1 MGTVFRAYDPN
12 LGRDVALKL
21 LPPEFNQNESF
32 LLRFKREARVVAR
45 LEHPSIVPIYDVGAE
60 EGRPY
65 LVMRLLNGGTLR
77 ERLDKQEISQ
87 EDFLAAMSRIAE
99 ALDLAHERGVIH
111 RDIKPTNIMFDEEG
125 RPFLSDFGVAKDTAA
140 DMTLTGQAMVGT
152 PVYMSPEQF
161 MGTAVDGR
169 SDQYSLA
176 VVIFEALTG
185 QPPFMGNTMQIMYK
199 HVHEEPPNLTELNQN
214 LPPSL
219 AVVISR
225 AMAKE
230 RVNRFPTVQS
240 FVQSVRSTLSSTET
254 VLMGRD
260 YEATM
265 LLDTSSGAISSSGS
279 RPGTPLRGT
288 PPPTPARPLSTPAPV
303 PTPAVAEPKAG
314 GRKWVGLAL
323 VALLL
328 LLALGG
334 GWWFV
339 GGGQAMM
346 MGEEP
351 TAVPTLAA
359 ATSDLEEE
367 PERFT
372 VLVSGD
378 GVADAFW
385 QIDGELSRIPADG
398 RLQIPVGVA
407 HEIQSTREGMTM
419 VLPDGSYLVL
429 DRNTAVQLIT
439 VSTQNETGST
449 IVDLVGGSLLLV
461 PNSPAAPIIIRA
473 ETGAQASTAV
483 GPMGVSFNSSN
494 SRFEVDCFAAEC
506 AVGSPTSASRALGTG
521 QARLVNSSGEVSEL
535 PGARFDR
542 FPESVAV
549 LPTPTASPTMTPTVA
564 PTEAPSRTPTIEP
577 TDTAVG
583 DNNDDEETATST
595 ATPSPTATP
604 GSANSGGTASTG
616 VGFPMTF
623 EQFGIWTIGDE
634 RNGSFTQS
642 REQARGGT
650 YAGKLEY
657 DFATTDNDYVVFL
670 QFNDVSSEPN
680 ALQMW
685 VYGDGQGHYLNAW
698 IQDTQGQT
706 WQVPMGRVTHTGWR
720 QMTGYIDPDQEWP
733 WTHISG
739 PRNDTVDYPIR
750 FRGIVLDDVNN
761 AYQGSGV
768 IYVDDVTATTL
779 SGGAPT
785 GGSSSGS
792 SGSGS
797 GNTPSPTAVAT
808 TVPVAAG
815 DLGRIIYT
823 SSNILLTTDPS
834 WTSAQEIGTVAS
846 DTCSS
851 PATTV
856 TGQSFRVYYSP
867 RCGMGEGTTVCQ
879 SPNGA
884 HEVIFNGSFGDGFTI
899 SVRPAGDA
907 GTGTFIYGGKD
918 FDLQEGI
925 RWSPASDRFLFVL
938 EDTLQ
943 VGFPAG
949 GYNTLLSPV
958 YNPTFSPDGS
968 FILYRKPVGPG
979 VNDVFVAGVDGSN
992 AQNVTNNTAVDKRC
1006 AGWLLP

>member
-45 LEHPSIVPIYDVGAE
+45 LEHPSIVPIYDVGDEA
-60 EGRPY
+60 GRPY

-87 EDFLAAMSRIAE
+87 EEFLATMFRMAE
-99 ALDLAHERGVIH
+99 ALDLAHGRGIIH

-125 RPFLSDFGVAKDTAA
+125 RPFLSDFGVAKDTGS

-185 QPPFMGNTMQIMYK
+185 QPPFRGNTMQIMYK
-199 HVHEEPPNLTELNQN
+199 HVHEEPPNLTELNKN
-214 LPPSL
+214 LPPAL

-230 RVNRFPTVQS
+230 RVNRFPTVQA

-265 LLDTSSGAISSSGS
+265 LLDTASGADSSSRS

-288 PPPTPARPLSTPAPV
+288 PPPTPAFSQPAATPAP
-303 PTPAVAEPKAG
+303 AASKPKAG
-314 GRKWVGLAL
+314 GRKSVWLAL
-323 VALLL
+323 ATLLL
-328 LLALGG
+328 FVVLAG
-334 GWWFV
+334 GWWFI
-339 GGGQAMM
+339 GGGQALV
-346 MGEEP
+346 MGGES
-351 TAVPTLAA
+351 TAVPTLVP

-378 GVADAFW
+378 GVPDAFW

-398 RLQIPVGVA
+398 RVQIPVGVA

-461 PNSPAAPIIIRA
+461 PNTPSAPIIIRA

-506 AVGSPTSASRALGTG
+506 AVGSPTSATRALGTG

-549 LPTPTASPTMTPTVA
+549 LPTPTASPTITPTVT
-564 PTEAPSRTPTIEP
+564 PTIEPTRTPTIEP

-583 DNNDDEETATST
+583 DNNEDEDEEATPT
-595 ATPSPTATP
+595 VTPSPTAMPRSPNT
-604 GSANSGGTASTG
+604 GGTAGTG
-616 VGFPMTF
+616 AGLPITF

-642 REQARGGT
+642 REQVRSGT
-650 YAGKLEY
+650 FAGKLEY
-657 DFATTDNDYVVFL
+657 DFATTGNDYVVFL
-670 QFNDVSSEPN
+670 QFNNISGEPN

-685 VYGDGQGHYLNAW
+685 VYGDGQGHYLNLW
-698 IQDTQGQT
+698 IQDAQGQT

-720 QMTGYIDPDQEWP
+720 QMTGYIDPDQDWP
-733 WTHISG
+733 WAHISG
-739 PRNDTVDYPIR
+739 PRNDTVEYPIR

-768 IYVDDVTATTL
+768 IYVDDLTATTL
-779 SGGAPT
+779 SGGPPT
-785 GGSSSGS
+785 GGSGT
-792 SGSGS
+792 GSGS
-797 GNTPSPTAVAT
+797 GNTSAPTAVAT
-808 TVPVAAG
+808 SPPVAAG

-823 SSNILLTTDPS
+823 SGNILLTTDPS

-867 RCGMGEGTTVCQ
+867 RCNMGEGTVVCA

-884 HEVIFNGSFGDGFTI
+884 HEAIFNGSFGDGFTI
-899 SVRPAGDA
+899 SVRPAGA
-907 GTGTFIYGGKD
+907 EGSGTFIYGGKD

-938 EDTLQ
+938 GDTLQ
-943 VGFPAG
+943 VSFPAG
-949 GYNTLLSPV
+949 GYNTLMSPI
-958 YNPTFSPDGS
+958 YNPTFAPDGS
-968 FILYRKPVGPG
+968 LILYRRPVGPG
-979 VNDVFVAGVDGSN
+979 VNDLFVANVDGTN
-992 AQNVTNNTAVDKRC
+992 ARNVTNNTAVDKRC